1 MPATPTRSSRCT
13 PDGHEPVNN
22 PLAGVAAGVRI
33 EVPDG
38 TDPLVALARTTDL
51 AVVAHP
57 DDLELSMVGPLLAC
71 RDDPERWF
79 TGVVCTDGTG
89 SVRPANMA
97 SLDDDAF
104 AAVRAAEQVAAARA
118 AGMSAVVLVGLPS
131 DVVRRPGEGHR
142 QLVATVAALSEAC
155 LPDVVHTHDPA
166 DPHATHVAVLA
177 AVVSALRTLAPDR
190 RPRQLVGWEGWR
202 SVDWAPRGDRVATEV
217 ADGDAADALVRLHAS
232 QVATKRYDIASR
244 GRRQAHATFADHL
257 AADDVAGDEA
267 AEVALGVDLT
277 TLLDDTTDPL
287 AAVATM
293 VQAFADGV
301 VGGLAPWWPA
311 PAGDPDDE
319 ERGNNRGRQHRD

>member
-1 MPATPTRSSRCT
+1 M
-13 PDGHEPVNN
+13 NN
-22 PLAGVAAGVRI
+22 PLAGAAAGVRI

-57 DDLELSMVGPLLAC
+57 DDLELSVVAPLLAC
-71 RDDPERWF
+71 RDDPDRWF
-79 TGVVCTDGTG
+79 TGVVCTDGAG
-89 SVRPANMA
+89 SVRPPDMA
-97 SLDDDAF
+97 ALDNEAF
-104 AAVRAAEQVAAARA
+104 AAVRATEQVAAARA

-131 DVVRRPGEGHR
+131 DVVRQPGDGHR
-142 QLVATVAALSEAC
+142 QLVDTVAAVVEAC
-155 LPDVVHTHDPA
+155 APDVVHTHDPA

-202 SVDWAPRGDRVATEV
+202 SVDWAPRGDRVAIDV
-217 ADGDAADALVRLHAS
+217 ADGDAADALVRMHTS

-244 GRRQAHATFADHL
+244 GRRQAHATFADHR
-257 AADDVAGDEA
+257 AGDEA

-277 TLLDDTTDPL
+277 TLLDDTTDPV
-287 AAVATM
+287 AAVAAM

-301 VGGLAPWWPA
+301 VGGLALWWPA
-311 PAGDPDDE
+311 PAADPD
-319 ERGNNRGRQHRD
+319 GNEG